1 VARILRVNESMTA
14 HTQWWLSLALFGLI
28 VLAFVIAALAIDPL
42 SASVP

>member
-1 VARILRVNESMTA
+1 MAA
-14 HTQWWLSLALFGLI
+14 HTQWWLSFALFGVI

>member
-1 VARILRVNESMTA
+1 MPGLRSAR
-14 HTQWWLSLALFGLI
+14 TQWWLSLALFGVI